1 MQNGISQDIIQAIYN
16 NLGSLVRI
24 VKDLD
29 ARLSAVEDHV
39 TKPVAKVHD
48 DEKSP
53 LVVRH
58 SRYIDEFGETHAKG
72 GVTYLFELNY
82 KNRTAKVGVAVCSL
96 KENFNKGMGRNL
108 AEIRLKTD
116 PIVFAFNA
124 PSNVGLVESFWDA
137 VNLDGVHMSKDNQRI
152 INSIRV
158 GALV

>member
-1 MQNGISQDIIQAIYN
+1 MQYDLPYALLQAIGN
-16 NLGSLVRI
+16 ELGSLVSI

-39 TKPVAKVHD
+39 TKPVAKVCD
-48 DEKSP
+48 DEQRP
-53 LVVRH
+53 IVIRH
-58 SRYIDEFGETHAKG
+58 SRYIDETGGVYAKG

-96 KENFNKGMGRNL
+96 KENFNKKMGILL
-108 AEIRLKTD
+108 AEVRLKTD

-124 PSNVGLVESFWDA
+124 PSDVGLVDTFWDA
-137 VNLDGVHMSKDNQRI
+137 VNLDGIPMSNDNQRI
-152 INSIRV
+152 INSIKS